1 MIQKAT
7 ERIPSHTTCY
17 LSRALLLAS
26 SFSFPKLNL
35 PMTTVMVQGH
45 LHPSTHSSN
54 PWSLPSALPASQVH
68 SFSAVSDPCGWDWS
82 DSAVGDSLGMCPI
95 RIVSFTMVC
104 SLLSL
109 VFFHYSFVIC
119 FIFRS
124 RVKIKTDLPFLCFIS
139 PLGPSLFCTWS
150 AWNLYLD
157 QAIMVTY
164 VTLNIWIV
172 CSCTAVVL
180 ILHMRQ

>member
-7 ERIPSHTTCY
+7 EKIPSHTTCY

-35 PMTTVMVQGH
+35 PMTTVKVQDH

-54 PWSLPSALPASQVH
+54 PWSLPSALPAPHVH

-82 DSAVGDSLGMCPI
+82 DSAVGDSLGMCPR

-109 VFFHYSFVIC
+109 VFFHYSLLFVSYLGQEWRLKQIC
-119 FIFRS
+119 PSFASYLHFDQVCFAREVHGIFI
-124 RVKIKTDLPFLCFIS
+124 
-139 PLGPSLFCTWS
+139 
-150 AWNLYLD
+150 
-157 QAIMVTY
+157 
-164 VTLNIWIV
+164 
-172 CSCTAVVL
+172 
-180 ILHMRQ
+180 